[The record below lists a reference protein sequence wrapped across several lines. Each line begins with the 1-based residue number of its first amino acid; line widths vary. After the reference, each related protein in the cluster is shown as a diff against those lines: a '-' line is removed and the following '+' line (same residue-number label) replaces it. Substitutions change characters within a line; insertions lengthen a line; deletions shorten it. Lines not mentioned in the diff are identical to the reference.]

1 MRTYSIHFRWLPE
14 LLVALG
20 LLIAMPFSIAQT
32 HQMEAGFPDTVNFH
46 QLELRQE
53 VSWTKKLPAGFD
65 VGLEEELR
73 EVIYSPND
81 DPAAYFSKC
90 YTTLNVGY
98 KMLAL
103 QSINTGYKY
112 GLKLDL
118 GYTLKFNAYSLQKA
132 LDKDYSGAL
141 AANECL
147 QHRPYVS
154 LSGSMNFGQWKLSLK
169 ETYRVNFRLDSVMVA
184 DKWNP
189 AIRVA
194 EKNPNL
200 MEMKSRLRVDY
211 SLLGKPIKFFCYGE
225 ATATLNEPDC
235 PWINSEGK
243 PLYGG
248 QYLRSAKASVGVR
261 WRIDQISTLSFSYVY
276 YFKQDRD
283 ININGKNSS
292 SKQNVEL
299 TMERVHT
306 HAIVIAYE
314 INQ

>member
-1 MRTYSIHFRWLPE
+1 MRRYCNTKW
-14 LLVALG
+14 LLVVFAL
-20 LLIAMPFSIAQT
+20 LAVPFSFAQT
-32 HQMEAGFPDTVNFH
+32 HQMEAGYPDTTNCH

-65 VGLEEELR
+65 IGIEEELR
-73 EVIYSPND
+73 EVLYNPNE
-81 DPAAYFSKC
+81 DPAAFFSKS

-103 QSINTGYKY
+103 QSPNTGYKY

-132 LDKDYSGAL
+132 LDKEYSGAL

-154 LSGSMNFGQWKLSLK
+154 LSGSVNFGQWKLSLK
-169 ETYRVNFRLDSVMVA
+169 ETYRVNFRLDSVMVV

-189 AIRVA
+189 AISVA
-194 EKNPNL
+194 EKNPHL
-200 MEMKSRLRVDY
+200 MELKSRLRADY
-211 SLLGKPIKFFCYGE
+211 SLLGKPIKLFCYGE

-235 PWINSEGK
+235 PWTNSEGQA
-243 PLYGG
+243 LYGG

-261 WRIDQISTLSFSYVY
+261 WRIDQMNALSFSYVY

-299 TMERVHT
+299 TVERVHT